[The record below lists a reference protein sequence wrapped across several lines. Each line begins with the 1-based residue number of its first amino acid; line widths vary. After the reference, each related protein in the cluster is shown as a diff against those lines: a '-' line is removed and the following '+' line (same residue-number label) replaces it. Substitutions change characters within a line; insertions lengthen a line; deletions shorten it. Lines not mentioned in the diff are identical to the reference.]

1 MRYTGNTGLPVSNLQ
16 SKIFNLLPAP
26 CSLPLWQ
33 TPLVPYPHSPGFHPG
48 SGAPGAESRVRS
60 CGSQGSGVD
69 NSNIVFIIGKKK
81 PTSGNNF
88 HTLSK
93 HAPMNGI
100 EEILKNR
107 DIEKNIFR

>member
-1 MRYTGNTGLPVSNLQ
+1 MPH
-16 SKIFNLLPAP
+16 AP

-60 CGSQGSGVD
+60 CSSQGSGVD
-69 NSNIVFIIGKKK
+69 NSNIVFIVGKKK

-100 EEILKNR
+100 EEMLKDR
-107 DIEKNIFR
+107 DNDKYMFR